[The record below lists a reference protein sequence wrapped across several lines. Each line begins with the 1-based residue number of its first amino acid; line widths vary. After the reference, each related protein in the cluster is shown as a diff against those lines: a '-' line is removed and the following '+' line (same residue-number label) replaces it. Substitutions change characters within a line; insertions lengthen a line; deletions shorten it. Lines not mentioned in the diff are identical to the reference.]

1 MVQGSGRD
9 AKEGCREEVI
19 QSGAVRVGAPAPS
32 CFEAEALVKEN
43 WWGFRSADFNSNS
56 LSKSVSLGPFPSG

>member
-9 AKEGCREEVI
+9 AKEGCQEEVI
-19 QSGAVRVGAPAPS
+19 PETVGALAPS
-32 CFEAEALVKEN
+32 CFEAEGLVKEN

-56 LSKSVSLGPFPSG
+56 LSKSVSLGPFPPG